1 MTRSILILLATL
13 LPLLAV
19 GAPVAD
25 EDRVPI
31 DLRRTTLVVRDID
44 ASLAFYRDALGMEVI
59 YDQRIR
65 TPRDAPSD
73 DEANRALRLVFLRA
87 NDNYVG
93 IIGLLQYV
101 KPLKSPANQ
110 GATPFT
116 PGSIVLLFNAEDL
129 DSTFAKARNVLG
141 VRVLSEPGLTE
152 YPSYDG
158 TGKIRVMVSVLTDPD
173 GFVVELNQLL
183 SDIQ

>member
-73 DEANRALRLVFLRA
+73 DDCDKIGNQQSIQGQEPLEVKSFALNLLVEVADANIDDGLWIELRESIAAHHEQVFACL
-87 NDNYVG
+87 
-93 IIGLLQYV
+93 
-101 KPLKSPANQ
+101 
-110 GATPFT
+110 
-116 PGSIVLLFNAEDL
+116 
-129 DSTFAKARNVLG
+129 STA
-141 VRVLSEPGLTE
+141 SGLTRWF
-152 YPSYDG
+152 PRGLPHD
-158 TGKIRVMVSVLTDPD
+158 
-173 GFVVELNQLL
+173 
-183 SDIQ
+183 